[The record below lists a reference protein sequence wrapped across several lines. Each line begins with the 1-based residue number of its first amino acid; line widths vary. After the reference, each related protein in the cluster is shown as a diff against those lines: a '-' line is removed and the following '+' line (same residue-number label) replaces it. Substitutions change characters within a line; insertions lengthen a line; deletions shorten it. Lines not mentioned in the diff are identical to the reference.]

1 MSQDL
6 HTPLSSRLR
15 QPLDSVDNDLLRQ
28 SSPCKPSV
36 DLLKL
41 TKLTSRPLSQSKAE
55 LYEDCDDCKANVQQ
69 IESLQTALFEV
80 IEQNEALKA
89 RVVELEAALN
99 AANDEIEDL
108 LQTKSTVV
116 KKRRKRAECTEF

>member
-1 MSQDL
+1 MSKDP

-15 QPLDSVDNDLLRQ
+15 QPLVSVDNDLLRQ

-41 TKLTSRPLSQSKAE
+41 TSRPLSQSRAE
-55 LYEDCDDCKANVQQ
+55 LYEDCEDCKANVQQ
-69 IESLQTALFEV
+69 IESLQTALLEV

-89 RVVELEAALN
+89 RVAELEAAKN
-99 AANDEIEDL
+99 VANDEIEGL
-108 LQTKSTVV
+108 LLTKSAVV
-116 KKRRKRAECTEF
+116 KKRRKRADCIEF